1 MQGSRTAADM
11 IIDLETEKTS
21 REIRIA
27 KTLPAGPEENSRHT
41 AGGQVG
47 IRKTP
52 NSGGKCKFQERNL
65 QGAQRGFQELF
76 CSFGR
81 TRVKPG
87 GSAIPNMNSD
97 GSYKYL
103 GINVKACGKH
113 KMELLRTHLIPKILY
128 GTTHAE
134 VSHTEMTDLD
144 KVIRRAVRG
153 WLKLPKDFPNSMI
166 HAGIRFGGLGSS
178 RLSGG
183 TEDYRGYASV
193 LLKSMSERTVGLLDD
208 EWL

>member
-81 TRVKPG
+81 IRVKPG
-87 GSAIPNMNSD
+87 GSVILNMNSD
-97 GSYKYL
+97 GSFKYL
-103 GINVKACGKH
+103 GINVKACGK
-113 KMELLRTHLIPKILY
+113 RVCKIDW
-128 GTTHAE
+128 
-134 VSHTEMTDLD
+134 STEMDRIGRSRHIIKWRCCERT
-144 KVIRRAVRG
+144 
-153 WLKLPKDFPNSMI
+153 
-166 HAGIRFGGLGSS
+166 SS
-178 RLSGG
+178 RKYCMGRP
-183 TEDYRGYASV
+183 TRRYPTR
-193 LLKSMSERTVGLLDD
+193 K
-208 EWL
+208 

>member
-1 MQGSRTAADM
+1 MVYRD
-11 IIDLETEKTS
+11 
-21 REIRIA
+21 
-27 KTLPAGPEENSRHT
+27 GPYRP
-41 AGGQVG
+41 
-47 IRKTP
+47 I
-52 NSGGKCKFQERNL
+52 
-65 QGAQRGFQELF
+65 
-76 CSFGR
+76 
-81 TRVKPG
+81 
-87 GSAIPNMNSD
+87 
-97 GSYKYL
+97 
-103 GINVKACGKH
+103 KAYH
-113 KMELLRTHLIPKILY
+113 KMEVLRTHLIPKILY
-128 GTTHAE
+128 GKTHAE
-134 VSHTEMTDLD
+134 VSLTEMTDLD